1 VSRVE
6 RMTGADVA
14 ARRRHAESYLASA
27 ELVEDLGDDADVD
40 AVANVVG
47 SLCVLAGIAAVD
59 AICGHALGE
68 RSSAPS
74 HDAATVLLRKVQGG
88 AELAPVFNRLLSS
101 KTRTQYSPA
110 LLTTSQA
117 QEMLTWARRLVEA
130 MNRLSR

>member
-1 VSRVE
+1 
-6 RMTGADVA
+6 MTGSDVA
-14 ARRRHAESYLASA
+14 TRRRHAESYLAAA

-68 RSSAPS
+68 RSSATS
-74 HDAATVLLRKVQGG
+74 HEAAAVLLRRVQGG
-88 AELAPVFNRLLSS
+88 AELTPAFNRLLSA

-110 LLTTSQA
+110 LLSTAQA
-117 QEMLTWARRLVEA
+117 KQMLIWARRLVEA
-130 MNRLSR
+130 MGRLSR